1 MLRLS
6 GPGLRL
12 CLPTLVLLRLALLTL
27 ALLRLT
33 LLTLILSSLAL
44 LRLTLFA
51 AAGLGLRGL
60 RRLVPLRIRLLRCRR
75 ASR

>member
-12 CLPTLVLLRLALLTL
+12 CLPTLVLLGLPLLTPVLLRLTL
-27 ALLRLT
+27 ALLRLPLFT
-33 LLTLILSSLAL
+33 AARLAAV
-44 LRLTLFA
+44 LR
-51 AAGLGLRGL
+51 LRGL
-60 RRLVPLRIRLLRCRR
+60 RWLVRLRIRLLRRGR